1 MKLHTPKGTIVELE
15 DTAFDGGG
23 EAKVYKVKSPVYS
36 TPLCA
41 KIYTNTDPS
50 ALYSKQLKIKH
61 MIDHNPYQN
70 APVAVKESAAWP
82 VEILLNQQNVFAG
95 FLMPLI
101 ENSVSAVNILN
112 RSLSQEFFQ
121 FDITDKKS
129 YNNYL
134 KIAYSIAKAVS
145 QLHSYGDYVMVDFK
159 LDNIRLKRKGEIALV
174 DLDSIQISEK
184 GKVLFHSPVATDDY
198 RPPEGFIKNIVT
210 ASNTI
215 DPSWDFHSMAV
226 AFFYLFLQIHPFG
239 AIHKTNPDL
248 TNISALLKEGY
259 YAMGK
264 RKNELNLPIVLE
276 NFDLLGKQIQKLFH
290 QCFENGFKSPDK
302 RPNAAA
308 WRDALLKEIQKTAG
322 KNSSL
327 GRHHAPVSPRKSPQT
342 SIPVVGSAPAATS
355 SPQPNTPQGP
365 ITPPTTPPAKPINTF
380 PNPAPSPTPAPAP
393 MPAPVIP
400 SMFIQRFTIIKKAN
414 HATVEWQV
422 LNAAVVK
429 LNGKTVP
436 SADSMTVTLL
446 PKLFTLEVTDLK
458 GVVIYRSI
466 ALLAPSM
473 PTLNP
478 VMPLAS
484 PVALSRPIKLNRLLF
499 AIKKPTVKLNAP
511 ASFVWNPTPLKVQ
524 TGLITKSAKLLHPI
538 PINQCAVPLNQTD
551 IQLNSPT
558 KYNASTLLDP
568 NRTPAKLLK
577 RFVQYAAL
585 LVTFLLSFFKF

>member
-1 MKLHTPKGTIVELE
+1 MKYHTPKGTIVELE

-23 EAKVYKVKSPVYS
+23 EAKVYKVKSPLYP
-36 TPLCA
+36 TLLCA
-41 KIYTNTDPS
+41 KIYTDTDPS
-50 ALYSKQLKIKH
+50 ALHSKMLKIKH

-70 APVAVKESAAWP
+70 APVAVKESVAWP

-121 FDITDKKS
+121 LDITDKKS

-174 DLDSIQISEK
+174 DLDSIQITEK

-239 AIHKTNPDL
+239 VTHKTDGDL
-248 TNISALLKEGY
+248 TNIAALIKSGY

-264 RKNELNLPIVLE
+264 RKNELNLPIVME

-290 QCFENGFKSPDK
+290 QCFENGYKSPDK
-302 RPNAAA
+302 RPDAAA
-308 WRDALLKEIQKTAG
+308 WRDALLQEIQRTAG
-322 KNSSL
+322 KDISL
-327 GRHHAPVSPRKSPQT
+327 GRHHTPSSPKRT
-342 SIPVVGSAPAATS
+342 SQPTAGSAPAITS
-355 SPQPNTPQGP
+355 TQQPNSPQGP
-365 ITPPTTPPAKPINTF
+365 ATPQATPPAKPINTF

-393 MPAPVIP
+393 IPAPVIP
-400 SMFIQRFTIIKKAN
+400 SMLIQRFTIIKKAN

-458 GVVIYRSI
+458 GIVSYRSI
-466 ALLAPSM
+466 ALMASAT

-478 VMPLAS
+478 VMLLAS
-484 PVALSRPIKLNRLLF
+484 PVALSRPIKLKRLIF
-499 AIKKPTVKLNAP
+499 AIKPAVKLNAP
-511 ASFVWNPTPLKVQ
+511 ASFVWNPVSLKVH
-524 TGLITKSAKLLHPI
+524 TVLKTNIVKLSNVI
-538 PINQCAVPLNQTD
+538 PLNQNS
-551 IQLNSPT
+551 IEINQNRIAINNPAQLNT
-558 KYNASTLLDP
+558 KYTSGMSGKTKSVNPLSRLAQFAAVFFGILIS
-568 NRTPAKLLK
+568 LLK
-577 RFVQYAAL
+577 F
-585 LVTFLLSFFKF
+585 